1 MTSVPA
7 ETQPLKLL
15 AEDSD
20 DLAVVSAHVQDAIV
34 PIADIAY
41 LDGDRQFVM
50 ALNRFMWEAGKA
62 DGLRPDGDT
71 APDPGDGQ
79 DGTVYLRTHSGL
91 LFENVESV
99 QTREIDL
106 KARGTMLSLLAVRD
120 VDGGIELDFSG
131 NATIRL
137 VVSGIRCRLTDFG
150 DPWPTSRLPT
160 HSFEDDTLTP

>member
-1 MTSVPA
+1 MTAVPA

-20 DLAVVSAHVQDAIV
+20 DLAVVSAHIQDAIV

-41 LDGDRQFVM
+41 LSGDRQFVM
-50 ALNRFMWEAGKA
+50 VLNRFMWEASKA
-62 DGLRPDGDT
+62 DAPQPDGDA
-71 APDPGDGQ
+71 APDRRDGH

-91 LFENVESV
+91 QFENVESV

-131 NATIRL
+131 DATIRL

-150 DPWPTSRLPT
+150 DPWPTSQLPT
-160 HSFEDDTLTP
+160 HPFEDDALTP

>member
-1 MTSVPA
+1 MTAVPA

-20 DLAVVSAHVQDAIV
+20 DLAVVSAYVQDAIV

-41 LDGDRQFVM
+41 LSGDRQFVM
-50 ALNRFMWEAGKA
+50 VLNRFMWEAGDA
-62 DGLRPDGDT
+62 NGARPDGNS
-71 APDPGDGQ
+71 GSDGQ

-91 LFENVESV
+91 QFENVMSV

-106 KARGTMLSLLAVRD
+106 KARGTLLSLLAVRE

-131 NATIRL
+131 SATIRL
-137 VVSGIRCRLTDFG
+137 AVSSIRCRLTDFG
-150 DPWPTSRLPT
+150 EPWPTSQLPT
-160 HSFEDDTLTP
+160 HPFEEDALTP